1 MNPAEFDPLLPPL
14 APPAA
19 GTRRRAVI
27 DVGTNSVKLL
37 VVDLRGDELHPVL
50 EQSEQ
55 TRLGAGF
62 YETHQ
67 LQPGAIAKTAAAVA
81 TFVRAARASG
91 AAPIRIIG
99 TSAARDARN
108 AAELCA
114 AIQHAAGLP
123 LEIISGEQEADWAFH
138 GVATDPQLAGH
149 PLLILDVGGGSTE
162 FILGAGQHQQFRESF
177 PLGSVRLLEKFP
189 VADPPSAA
197 DWQRCHNELERI
209 VARQILPHLAPALAR
224 VDRARLHLVGT
235 GGATTI
241 LARIHTGMTDFD
253 RARIEAVRL
262 TRAAVQRHREHLW
275 SLPLAQRRNIPG
287 LPPNRADVILY
298 GVAIY
303 EAILQHLDLP
313 ELRVS
318 TRGLRFAAVLDL
330 PAP

>member
-1 MNPAEFDPLLPPL
+1 M
-14 APPAA
+14 
-19 GTRRRAVI
+19 
-27 DVGTNSVKLL
+27 
-37 VVDLRGDELHPVL
+37 
-50 EQSEQ
+50 
-55 TRLGAGF
+55 
-62 YETHQ
+62 
-67 LQPGAIAKTAAAVA
+67 
-81 TFVRAARASG
+81 
-91 AAPIRIIG
+91 
-99 TSAARDARN
+99 
-108 AAELCA
+108 
-114 AIQHAAGLP
+114 
-123 LEIISGEQEADWAFH
+123 
-138 GVATDPQLAGH
+138 
-149 PLLILDVGGGSTE
+149 
-162 FILGAGQHQQFRESF
+162 
-177 PLGSVRLLEKFP
+177 
-189 VADPPSAA
+189 
-197 DWQRCHNELERI
+197 
-209 VARQILPHLAPALAR
+209 
-224 VDRARLHLVGT
+224 DRARLHLVGT